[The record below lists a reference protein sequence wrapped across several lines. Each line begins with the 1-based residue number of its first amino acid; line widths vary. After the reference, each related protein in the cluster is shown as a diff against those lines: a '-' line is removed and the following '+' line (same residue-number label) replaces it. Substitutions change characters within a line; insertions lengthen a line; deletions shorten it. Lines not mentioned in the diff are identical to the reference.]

1 MNLNL
6 LSLWQQTS
14 LPGKAVLITLFLMG
28 VIVLTLLLE
37 RSFIFWRD
45 RRRARHLF
53 RTLQPLLQGVVSEER
68 LQEACKRIQMS
79 PPGSLR
85 SMLLG
90 LLQTSF
96 QQTASPEGGS
106 QSAWM
111 ERLERLEELERMLDK
126 TRDREAKGLKRGLP
140 SLATIASSAPFVGLL
155 GTVIGIIHVFST
167 MKISGAGGINA
178 IAGGIGEALITT
190 AVGLVVA
197 IPAGAAFNLF
207 TSSVEKTIATGDEIG
222 NEMILTL
229 MHTLDRA
236 PKKAP

>member
-14 LPGKAVLITLFLMG
+14 LAGKAVLITLFLMG
-28 VIVLTLLLE
+28 VVVLTLLLE
-37 RSFIFWRD
+37 RSFMFWRD
-45 RRRARHLF
+45 RRRARQLL
-53 RTLQPLLQGVVSEER
+53 RALQPLLQGAVSEER
-68 LQEACKRIQMS
+68 LQEAWKQIQAS

-85 SMLLG
+85 NMLFG
-90 LLQTSF
+90 LLQTAL
-96 QQTASPEGGS
+96 QQTAPTNGGS
-106 QSAWM
+106 TNAWM
-111 ERLERLEELERMLDK
+111 ERLERLEELERTLDK

-207 TSSVEKTIATGDEIG
+207 TSSVEKTIAAGDEIG

-229 MHTLDRA
+229 MHTVDRA
-236 PKKAP
+236 SRKAS